1 MITSIKIIVPTL
13 NTYLI
18 LPKLI
23 NSLKIQTWKDW
34 NLLFVD
40 GDSTK
45 KHFDWIKTACLSDP
59 RLNVIKQKENF
70 KGIYGAM
77 NQGFKTIKD
86 NELVLFWGSDDWA
99 IYPSAFED
107 IILKVNSYKNKYDLI
122 ICRGKYIDF
131 KSQKIIRN
139 AIFL

>member
-40 GDSTK
+40 GDSTN
-45 KHFDWIKTACLSDP
+45 KHFNW
-59 RLNVIKQKENF
+59 
-70 KGIYGAM
+70 
-77 NQGFKTIKD
+77 
-86 NELVLFWGSDDWA
+86 
-99 IYPSAFED
+99 
-107 IILKVNSYKNKYDLI
+107 LKNS
-122 ICRGKYIDF
+122 C
-131 KSQKIIRN
+131 
-139 AIFL
+139 

>member
-45 KHFDWIKTACLSDP
+45 KHFNWIKNSCLSDS
-59 RLNVIKQKENF
+59 RLNLIKQE
-70 KGIYGAM
+70 M
-77 NQGFKTIKD
+77 
-86 NELVLFWGSDDWA
+86 
-99 IYPSAFED
+99 
-107 IILKVNSYKNKYDLI
+107 ILKRLLVMKTMIK
-122 ICRGKYIDF
+122 KW
-131 KSQKIIRN
+131 
-139 AIFL
+139 